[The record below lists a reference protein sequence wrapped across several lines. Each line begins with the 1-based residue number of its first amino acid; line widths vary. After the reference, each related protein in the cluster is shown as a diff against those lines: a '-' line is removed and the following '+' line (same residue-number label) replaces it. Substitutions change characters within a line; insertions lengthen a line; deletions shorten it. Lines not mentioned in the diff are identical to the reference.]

1 MKKEIK
7 VFAPASVTNVSC
19 GFDIMGFALN
29 NPGDEVILK
38 VRENGRVKISK
49 ITGADKKLS
58 TDPLKNTAGAALASL
73 MDHLKFK
80 KGIDIIIHKKMA
92 IGSGLGSS
100 AASAVAAVFAFN
112 ELLGRPLSKIELL
125 PFALEGEKLTSGGRP
140 HADNVSASL
149 LGGFI
154 VVRSINPIDVINI
167 DFPENLH
174 CTIIHPHIEL
184 NTSDLRKLLKR
195 QILLSDAVQQW
206 GNIAG
211 LVTGLIRKDNSL
223 ISRSMKDVIIE
234 PLRSLLIP
242 GFYEIKKA
250 AMDAGAL
257 GCSISGSGPSI
268 FALSTSGK
276 TAKKIGAHM
285 KIVLSEMNIEG
296 DLFISKINK
305 KGPRV
310 IK

>member
-1 MKKEIK
+1 MNKEIK

-38 VRENGRVKISK
+38 IKDNGGIKISK

-58 TDPLKNTAGAALASL
+58 NDPLKNTAGQALIALA
-73 MDHLKFK
+73 DYLKFK
-80 KGIDIIIHKKMA
+80 KGLDVTIHKRMA

-112 ELLGRPLSKIELL
+112 ELLGKPLSKSELL

-154 VVRSINPIDVINI
+154 LVRSIDPIDVINI
-167 DFPENLH
+167 DVPDNIH
-174 CTIIHPHIEL
+174 CTVVHPHLEL
-184 NTSDLRKLLKR
+184 NTSDLRKLLKK

-211 LVTGLIRKDNSL
+211 LVAGLMKKDMNL

-234 PLRSLLIP
+234 PSRSLLIP

-250 AMDAGAL
+250 AMDSGAL

-268 FALSTSGK
+268 FALSTWERLANKMG
-276 TAKKIGAHM
+276 IEM
-285 KIVLSEMNIEG
+285 REVLFAMNIES

-305 KGPRV
+305 KGP
-310 IK
+310 

>member
-1 MKKEIK
+1 MNKEIK

-38 VRENGRVKISK
+38 MKDNGGIKISK

-58 TDPLKNTAGAALASL
+58 NDPLKNTAGLALIALAEY
-73 MDHLKFK
+73 LKFK
-80 KGIDIIIHKKMA
+80 KGLDITIHKRMA

-112 ELLGRPLSKIELL
+112 ELLGKPLSKSELL

-154 VVRSINPIDVINI
+154 LVRSIDPIDVINI
-167 DFPENLH
+167 DVPDNIH
-174 CTIIHPHIEL
+174 CTIVHPHLEL
-184 NTSDLRKLLKR
+184 NTSDLRKLLKK

-211 LVTGLIRKDNSL
+211 LVAGLMKKDMNL

-234 PLRSLLIP
+234 PSRSLLIP

-250 AMDAGAL
+250 AMDSGAL

-268 FALSTSGK
+268 FSLSTSERL
-276 TAKKIGAHM
+276 ANKIGIEM
-285 KIVLSEMNIEG
+285 REVLFAMNIES

-305 KGPRV
+305 KGPRI

>member
-7 VFAPASVTNVSC
+7 AFAPASVTNVSC

-29 NPGDEVILK
+29 KPGDEVSLK
-38 VRENGRVKISK
+38 IKENGGIKISK
-49 ITGADKKLS
+49 ITGAEKKLS
-58 TDPLKNTAGAALASL
+58 NDPAKNTAGRALIALA
-73 MDHLKFK
+73 DYLKFN
-80 KGIDIIIHKKMA
+80 KGLDIVIHKKMA
-92 IGSGLGSS
+92 IGSGMGSS

-112 ELLGRPLSKIELL
+112 ELLGRPLSKSELL

-154 VVRSINPIDVINI
+154 LVRSIDPVDVISI
-167 DFPENLH
+167 EVPENIH
-174 CTIIHPHIEL
+174 CTIVHPHLEL
-184 NTSDLRKLLKR
+184 NTSDLRRLLKK

-211 LVTGLIRKDNSL
+211 LVAGLMKKDMDL

-234 PLRSLLIP
+234 PSRSLLIP

-268 FALSTSGK
+268 FALSTSERL
-276 TAKKIGAHM
+276 ANKIGIEM
-285 KIVLSEMNIEG
+285 REVLIGMNIET

-305 KGPRV
+305 KGPH
-310 IK
+310 IIE

>member
-1 MKKEIK
+1 MNKEIK

-38 VRENGRVKISK
+38 IKDNGGIKISK

-58 TDPLKNTAGAALASL
+58 NDPLKNTAGQALIALA
-73 MDHLKFK
+73 DYLKFK
-80 KGIDIIIHKKMA
+80 KGLDVTIHKRMA

-112 ELLGRPLSKIELL
+112 ELLGKPLSKSELL

-154 VVRSINPIDVINI
+154 LVRSIDPIDVINI
-167 DFPENLH
+167 DVPDNIH
-174 CTIIHPHIEL
+174 CTVVHPHLEL
-184 NTSDLRKLLKR
+184 NTSDLRKLLKK

-211 LVTGLIRKDNSL
+211 LVAGLIKKDMNL

-234 PLRSLLIP
+234 PSRSLLIP

-250 AMDAGAL
+250 AMDSGAL

-268 FALSTSGK
+268 FALSTSERL
-276 TAKKIGAHM
+276 ANKIGIEM
-285 KIVLSEMNIEG
+285 REVLFKMNIES

-305 KGPRV
+305 KGPRI

>member
-1 MKKEIK
+1 MKKEIR

-29 NPGDEVILK
+29 FPGDEVILK
-38 VRENGRVKISK
+38 LKENGGVKITK

-58 TDPLKNTAGAALASL
+58 GDPLKNTAGAALLSMA
-73 MDHLKFK
+73 DHLKFK

-112 ELLGRPLSKIELL
+112 ELLGKPLSKTKLL

-154 VVRSINPIDVINI
+154 LVRSIDPIDIIKIDIPDNI
-167 DFPENLH
+167 F
-174 CTIIHPHIEL
+174 CTVVHPHIEL
-184 NTSDLRKLLKR
+184 NTSDLRKLLKK
-195 QILLSDAVQQW
+195 QIFLSDAVQQW

-211 LVTGLIRKDNSL
+211 LVAGLMKKDMKL

-234 PLRSLLIP
+234 PSRSLLIP

-250 AMDAGAL
+250 AIDAGAL

-268 FALSTSGK
+268 FALSTSDK
-276 TAKKIGAHM
+276 SANKIGM
-285 KIVLSEMNIEG
+285 EMRKVLSSMNIES

-305 KGPRV
+305 KGPR
-310 IK
+310 ILE

>member
-1 MKKEIK
+1 MNKEIK

-38 VRENGRVKISK
+38 VKDNGGIKILK

-58 TDPLKNTAGAALASL
+58 SDPLKNTAGLSLIALAGYL
-73 MDHLKFK
+73 NFK
-80 KGIDIIIHKKMA
+80 KGLEVTIHKKMA

-112 ELLGRPLSKIELL
+112 ELLGKPLSKSELL

-154 VVRSINPIDVINI
+154 LVRSIDPIDVINI
-167 DFPENLH
+167 EIPDNIH
-174 CTIIHPHIEL
+174 CTVVHPHLEL
-184 NTSDLRKLLKR
+184 NTSDLRKLLKK

-211 LVTGLIRKDNSL
+211 LVAGLMKKDMNL

-234 PLRSLLIP
+234 PSRSLLIP

-268 FALSTSGK
+268 FALSTSERL
-276 TAKKIGAHM
+276 ANKIGIEMRNILFA
-285 KIVLSEMNIEG
+285 MNIES

-305 KGPRV
+305 KGPRI

>member
-1 MKKEIK
+1 MNKEIK

-38 VRENGRVKISK
+38 MKDNGGIKISK

-58 TDPLKNTAGAALASL
+58 NDPLKNTAGLALIALAEY
-73 MDHLKFK
+73 LKFK
-80 KGIDIIIHKKMA
+80 KGLDITIHKRMA

-112 ELLGRPLSKIELL
+112 ELLGKPLSKSELL

-154 VVRSINPIDVINI
+154 LVRSIDPIDVINI
-167 DFPENLH
+167 DVPDNIH
-174 CTIIHPHIEL
+174 CTIVHPHLEL
-184 NTSDLRKLLKR
+184 NTSDLRKLLKK

-211 LVTGLIRKDNSL
+211 LVAGLMKKDMNL

-234 PLRSLLIP
+234 PSRSLLIP

-250 AMDAGAL
+250 AMDSGAL

-268 FALSTSGK
+268 FALSTSERL
-276 TAKKIGAHM
+276 ANKIGIEM
-285 KIVLSEMNIEG
+285 RKVLFAMNIES

-305 KGPRV
+305 KGPRI

>member
-1 MKKEIK
+1 MKKEIR

-29 NPGDEVILK
+29 FPGDEVILK
-38 VRENGRVKISK
+38 LKENGGVKITK

-58 TDPLKNTAGAALASL
+58 GDPLKNTAGAALLSMA
-73 MDHLKFK
+73 DHLKFK

-112 ELLGRPLSKIELL
+112 ELLGKPLSKTELL

-154 VVRSINPIDVINI
+154 LVRSIDPIDIIKIDIPDNI
-167 DFPENLH
+167 F
-174 CTIIHPHIEL
+174 CTVVYPHIEL
-184 NTSDLRKLLKR
+184 NTSDLRKLLKK
-195 QILLSDAVQQW
+195 QIFLSDAVQQW

-211 LVTGLIRKDNSL
+211 LVAGLMKKDMKL

-234 PLRSLLIP
+234 PSRSLLIP

-250 AMDAGAL
+250 AIDAGAL

-268 FALSTSGK
+268 FALSTSDK
-276 TAKKIGAHM
+276 SANKIGM
-285 KIVLSEMNIEG
+285 EMRKVLSSMNIES

-305 KGPRV
+305 KGPR
-310 IK
+310 ILE